1 MSITTNAISSSND
14 ILVLMTHMVSVKLV
28 KTYIDAGHNIVI
40 GDDKGAT
47 KLRDAFAF
55 SDIYI

>member
-1 MSITTNAISSSND
+1 MSIKTNATSSSND
-14 ILVLMTHMVSVKLV
+14 IWVLMTHMVSVKLV
-28 KTYIDAGHNIVI
+28 KHTLTLVIIVVI